1 MTAPEPVGSEWAGV
15 LSEGGDTPPTAV
27 ARARA
32 PGEPRYRLGGELGAG
47 AMGRVRVAFDTLLGR
62 EIALKQVRVEGDGAA
77 EAALMRE
84 ARVTAGLDHPAI
96 IAVLDAGHD
105 DDGQPFYAMRVVHGE
120 SLAERVAASASAGDA
135 ALERHALLRA
145 LLQAT
150 QAMAYAHARGVMH
163 RDLSPRNVRLG
174 AHGEVVVMDW
184 GLAVTLDEAARGG
197 AVCGT
202 PGYRPPELAQ
212 GAPAGPACDVWS
224 LGALV
229 HLALTGAPPG
239 GGVMPRDIPA
249 PLRSIVARALAPSP
263 GDRYDD
269 AGALAADLA
278 RYLDGGRVLAHRDR
292 LRDRAARVI
301 RRHPGALAVG
311 VLGLAAVAVVALV
324 LGTQASRRAAD
335 ARRSRA
341 EARAALRTMV
351 VASAGAAVLADRRVD
366 ATALATQ
373 ARELGDD
380 AAAVGVIAAFAA
392 APPVV
397 ERFLG
402 AEADC
407 RTLDVRGDGARLCVA
422 EQLLWWKA
430 GGERLPLELGGLPPT
445 AARFLG
451 DGGALVVSAGPSGN
465 VVFRIDARRR
475 VIGRHQT
482 TGGAPSI
489 DEAAG
494 WAIVGAAEFYLA
506 VSPDGSAR
514 SVRPCPP
521 GLRILIVAAHP
532 ASTPA
537 APATATLCSDH
548 SVVLDGPAGP
558 RRQRWP
564 ELDARVPGAL
574 AGYVDG
580 DHFVIGGVDGRVA
593 VVAFAD
599 GRVLHAGPSPVGPV
613 TRMTAGPGGDAIVVG
628 DDGVGLWRP
637 LHGSWRHVVGRER
650 AVDAALAGARV
661 VTYGA
666 GELHAWELG
675 AGAGAGAG
683 VHRLATLGGLGAVAW
698 SPDGAQVAF
707 GGGDGVVHVL
717 EPASGRLRRVAVA
730 AQVIKSLAF
739 SADGHTLVAGV
750 AADASVRV
758 LDLAHLTVSG
768 PTAGSSWR
776 VRRLAFLTPD
786 TLVGIGWHSTP
797 FTFPLAGG
805 ETRPL
810 PERVAM
816 LVDLV
821 AAREIGAPVLVLDTE
836 GGIHRFRA
844 ASGSEP
850 VIDALRPAP
859 GAVVIAGS
867 GDGRVAA
874 LVDAHAAQIEL
885 RDVERDVTL
894 GRLAAPAAE
903 LEDAALDHDGARL
916 ALARVD
922 GTVEVWDTRTRRRTL
937 VVRAHDGRAAAVAFS
952 PDGCALATAG
962 WDASARLLA
971 LCAGPAQ
978 PGALQ

>member
-15 LSEGGDTPPTAV
+15 LSEGGDAPATAV
-27 ARARA
+27 AHARA

-77 EAALMRE
+77 EVALLRE

-120 SLAERVAASASAGDA
+120 SLAERVAAFAGARADA
-135 ALERHALLRA
+135 LDRHALLRA

-150 QAMAYAHARGVMH
+150 QAMAYAHARGVVH

-197 AVCGT
+197 VVCGT
-202 PGYRPPELAQ
+202 PGYRAPELAQ
-212 GAPAGPACDVWS
+212 GAPAGPTCDVWS

-229 HLALTGAPPG
+229 HLVLTGAPPG
-239 GGVMPRDIPA
+239 SGAMPRGIPA

-263 GDRYDD
+263 ADRYAD
-269 AGALAADLA
+269 AADLAADLA

-311 VLGLAAVAVVALV
+311 VLGLTAVALVAIV
-324 LGTQASRRAAD
+324 LGTQASRRAGE

-341 EARAALRTMV
+341 EARDALRTMV
-351 VASAGAAVLADRRVD
+351 VASAGAAVVADRRVD
-366 ATALATQ
+366 ATALAAQ

-380 AAAVGVIAAFAA
+380 AAAAGVLAAFAA

-402 AEADC
+402 AEASC

-430 GGERLPLELGGLPPT
+430 GGEQRRLELGGLPPT
-445 AARFLG
+445 AARFLA
-451 DGGALVVSAGPSGN
+451 DGGAIVVSAGPSGN
-465 VVFRIDARRR
+465 VVFRVDARRA
-475 VIGRHQT
+475 VVGRHDT

-506 VSPDGSAR
+506 VSPDGAAR

-548 SVVLDGPAGP
+548 SIVLDGPAGP

-593 VVAFAD
+593 MVALAD
-599 GRVLHAGPSPVGPV
+599 GRVLHAGSSPVGPV

-650 AVDAALAGARV
+650 AVDASLAGARV
-661 VTYGA
+661 VAYGA
-666 GELHAWELG
+666 GELHAWDLV
-675 AGAGAGAG
+675 AGAG
-683 VHRLATLGGLGAVAW
+683 VHRVATLGGLGAVAW
-698 SPDGAQVAF
+698 SPDGALVAF

-717 EPASGRLRRVAVA
+717 ELASGRLRRVAVA
-730 AQVIKSLAF
+730 SQVVKSLAF
-739 SADGHTLVAGV
+739 SADGRTLVAGV
-750 AADASVRV
+750 AADAGVRV
-758 LDLAHLTVSG
+758 IELAHLTVRG
-768 PTAGSSWR
+768 TVPDASWR

-786 TLVGIGWHSTP
+786 TLLAIGWHSTP

-805 ETRPL
+805 EARPL
-810 PERVAM
+810 PERAAM

-821 AAREIGAPVLVLDTE
+821 AAREIGAPVLALDTE

-844 ASGSEP
+844 PPGSEP
-850 VIDALRPAP
+850 VLDALRPAP

-874 LVDAHAAQIEL
+874 FVDAHAAQIEL

-894 GRLAAPAAE
+894 GRLAAPAGE

-937 VVRAHDGRAAAVAFS
+937 VLRAHDGRAAAVAFS
-952 PDGCALATAG
+952 PDGCTLATAG